1 MIRSLGLI
9 FLFSTLLAGCA
20 DIEPETQGTAFV
32 SMRLEQDSS
41 NQRSAA
47 KGITPEEAKTILVVL
62 RPPSQ
67 CSSNYGNSTQDMDR
81 ALLDLSTQEVEL
93 MVPLETQMKLC
104 LYFFSEN
111 YGLTE
116 LNTGDIEAESFG
128 ESDVFI
134 LDSEI
139 SSATID
145 VVYWG
150 TFYSTLTAKIS
161 SKSSAG
167 FIEGTSGSFKLS
179 DLTGVALKEDNF
191 TISDN
196 QSHMIIVEE
205 LAYGSYTYQVEM

>member
-1 MIRSLGLI
+1 MIRSLGLA
-9 FLFSTLLAGCA
+9 FLFFTFLAGCA
-20 DIEPETQGTAFV
+20 EIETETQGTAFV
-32 SMRLEQDSS
+32 SMRQEQGSL
-41 NQRSAA
+41 NHRSAA
-47 KGITPEEAKTILVVL
+47 SGTKMEEAQTILVVL

-116 LNTGDIEAESFG
+116 LSTGDIEAESFG

-139 SSATID
+139 TSATID

-150 TFYSTLTAKIS
+150 TFY
-161 SKSSAG
+161 
-167 FIEGTSGSFKLS
+167 
-179 DLTGVALKEDNF
+179 
-191 TISDN
+191 
-196 QSHMIIVEE
+196 
-205 LAYGSYTYQVEM
+205 